1 MIQDISPHRLFN
13 EFLPKTQPNP
23 SDIIICLQGN
33 TIMVGGSSGNM
44 IFPKREDISV
54 SFECRYLFSLDESR
68 IFIAVKDEI
77 DILPGF
83 CYMSLK
89 EIRQKMKKPLSY
101 MYVAYTA
108 WHLAEWY
115 RDNHFCGRCGNETH
129 HSEKERAVIC
139 PKCGNIIYPR
149 IVPAVIVGVIN
160 GDKILMTKYANRD
173 LPYYALVAGFVE
185 IGETLEECVAREVME
200 ETGLRVKNIR
210 YYKSQPWGN
219 VQDILMGFYCDVDGD
234 STIRMDKGELKE
246 AVWVEREAIQGQ
258 TDDWSLTHHMMITFK
273 DGREPK

>member
-33 TIMVGGSSGNM
+33 TIMIGGSPGNM
-44 IFPKREDISV
+44 IFPKRDDFSV
-54 SFECRYLFSLDESR
+54 GLECRYLFSLDESR

-77 DILPGF
+77 DTLPGF

-115 RDNHFCGRCGNETH
+115 RDNHFCGRCENETH
-129 HSEKERAVIC
+129 ISEKERAMIC

-160 GDKILMTKYANRD
+160 GDKILMTKYANRNLD
-173 LPYYALVAGFVE
+173 EVASCKFAHDKSSSNFFLFFRSLRQPIILPVKEIFHYA
-185 IGETLEECVAREVME
+185 ISPKYTLSTLGMV
-200 ETGLRVKNIR
+200 
-210 YYKSQPWGN
+210 KSQNP
-219 VQDILMGFYCDVDGD
+219 
-234 STIRMDKGELKE
+234 
-246 AVWVEREAIQGQ
+246 A
-258 TDDWSLTHHMMITFK
+258 
-273 DGREPK
+273 P